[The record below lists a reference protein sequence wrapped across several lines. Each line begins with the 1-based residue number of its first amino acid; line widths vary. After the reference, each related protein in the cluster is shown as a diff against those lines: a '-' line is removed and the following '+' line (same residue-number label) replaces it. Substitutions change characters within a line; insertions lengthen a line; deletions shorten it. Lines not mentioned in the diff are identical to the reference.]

1 MSEISKP
8 INVAL
13 IGCGS
18 QARSHAARMLQ
29 QNETTSI
36 IVVSDPSDAAY
47 QAMRHIFTSKQLTPP
62 PNVPDL
68 TQLLDEYGKTLDAA
82 FIITPHA
89 YHFQQAKDCLEA
101 DLDVLLE
108 KPMVINASEAQD
120 LISARNATGRLLVVA
135 FNGSLSPQIRTAAK
149 ILRGGELGDIMT
161 INAVVWEDWSRR
173 YINHWK
179 QDSAISG
186 GGFMFDT
193 GAHMLNTVAD
203 LAGEDFTEVAA
214 WLDNRDRAVDILG
227 VVMGRLQSGALV
239 TMTACGNTPSRA
251 LSKVHVF
258 CSNGIIET
266 GVWGGNLAIQRSLE
280 DDVPQPVTVPASQGA
295 WEQFLAVR
303 NGVMENPS
311 PPEIGLR
318 MAKLWDAIQQSAA
331 QNGAVIKL

>member
-1 MSEISKP
+1 MAEISKP

-18 QARSHAARMLQ
+18 QSHSHAASMLQ
-29 QNETTSI
+29 QSETTSI
-36 IVVSDPSDAAY
+36 MVVSDPSDAAY
-47 QAMRHIFTSKQLTPP
+47 QEMRQVFISNQITPP

-68 TQLLDEYGKTLDAA
+68 AQLLDKYEEVLDAA
-82 FIITPHA
+82 FIITPHV
-89 YHFQQAKDCLEA
+89 YHFQQAKTCLEA
-101 DLDVLLE
+101 GLDVLLE

-120 LISARNATGRLLVVA
+120 LISVRNETGRLLVAA

-149 ILRGGELGDIMT
+149 ILRAGELGDIMT

-203 LAGEDFTEVAA
+203 LAGEDFAEVAA

-239 TMTACGNTPSRA
+239 TMTACGNTPTRA

-258 CSNGIIET
+258 CSNGVIET
-266 GVWGGNLAIQRSLE
+266 SVWGKNLAIQRSLE
-280 DDVPQPVTVPASQGA
+280 DDIPQPVAVPASKGA
-295 WEQFLAVR
+295 WEQFIAVR

-331 QNGAVIKL
+331 QNGIVIKL